1 MMAYRLSVHETT
13 GVTPCRMMFGHEINL
28 PIDLVLGG
36 SFQEKVYENAPDYV
50 RDLGNVVEKVH
61 TFARSHMNMSSD
73 VMKKTY
79 DQKIHQKLHNY
90 GDTVWYYQYQRKVSL
105 NPKLQRP
112 WHRPFVV
119 IERLNDV
126 MYCIKLSPRSQ
137 PKVVHHN
144 KLKPYVGENRP
155 TWFTGSTSFSPS
167 L

>member
-1 MMAYRLSVHETT
+1 MMAYRSSVHETM

-28 PIDLVLGG
+28 PVNLVLGRP
-36 SFQEKVYENAPDYV
+36 FQEKVYENSPDYV
-50 RDLGNVVEKVH
+50 DDLENMAVKVH
-61 TFARSHMNMSSD
+61 AFACSHMSSD

-79 DQKIHQKLHNY
+79 YHKIHQKLHNP
-90 GDTVWYYQYQRKVSL
+90 GDPVWYYQYQRKFGL

-112 WHRPFVV
+112 WHGPFVA

-137 PKVVHHN
+137 PKIVHHD

-155 TWFTGSTSFSPS
+155 TWFQESTSLSQS
-167 L
+167 